1 MPDWLAAISCDQP
14 IDGVLMLLDLP
25 LPDERGENAVLK
37 EHRTLLRLLAFQ
49 LSYDRVPLLRELT
62 HVGRL
67 AVHDLAEQ
75 VGGSSGS
82 QRPNYRSCGLS
93 VCVREIDSGTNAFDC
108 TVARNE
114 IAGVHFQADALG
126 YRL

>member
-14 IDGVLMLLDLP
+14 IDRVLMLLDLP

-49 LSYDRVPLLRELT
+49 LSYERVPLLRQLT

-67 AVHDLAEQ
+67 TLDDLAKQ
-75 VGGSSGS
+75 GAGSSSS
-82 QRPNYRSCGLS
+82 QWSNDRSYRLTECI
-93 VCVREIDSGTNAFDC
+93 REIDSGTNAFDRA
-108 TVARNE
+108 VARNK
-114 IAGVHFQADALG
+114 IGGLYFHADALG
-126 YRL
+126 CRL